1 MAINDNIV
9 KEVDLPKGIFETLII
24 NNDLSIKNCY
34 YNFHKI
40 ITFDKRVMYYHRLLM
55 RKKIVYREFKV
66 LAISYIKYFYEI
78 DLSRTF
84 DRYFRDYVKNDI
96 KIRSFLTKRKG
107 LIYNNDKGSE

>member
-1 MAINDNIV
+1 MVDKIV
-9 KEVDLPKGIFETLII
+9 KEVDLPRGIFETLII

-40 ITFDKRVMYYHRLLM
+40 MTFDNRVIYYRKLLM
-55 RKKIVYREFKV
+55 RKKIVYTEFKA

-78 DLSRTF
+78 DLTRTF
-84 DRYFRDYVKNDI
+84 NRFFSDYVKNDR
-96 KIRSFLTKRKG
+96 KMRSFLTKRKE